1 MLNQRAL
8 IVSTLLFLLII
19 GGMFF
24 YAYSKRSEFAN
35 TASTQIPVVQPQ
47 PQAED
52 AVRINAVHFFKD
64 GKHTIVGD
72 IMMPTPCD
80 LLEATSTISAGT
92 PEQITIAIHTVN
104 HTQACAQVLTLERFR
119 VDFIAAKD
127 AHIEATLDGKKT
139 ILNLKDAEP
148 GMKPETLQDLYFKG

>member
-8 IVSTLLFLLII
+8 VLSAFLFLLII

-24 YAYSKRSEFAN
+24 YAYTKRTELAN
-35 TASTQIPVVQPQ
+35 TAPSQIPVVQPQ
-47 PQAED
+47 AQTED
-52 AVRINAVHFFKD
+52 VVRINAVHFFKD

-80 LLEATSTISAGT
+80 LLEATSTTSGGA
-92 PEQITIAIHTVN
+92 PEQIAIAIHTVN

-119 VDFIAAKD
+119 VDFTAAKD